1 MLENVPFQF
10 RQKIESFPNS
20 PIHISTQL
28 SNAVSLPNMKI
39 PLNTILQAI
48 FM

>member
-10 RQKIESFPNS
+10 HQEIESFPNS

-28 SNAVSLPNMKI
+28 SKAVSLPNMKI